1 MKIEKERMEEGME
14 PFSSPP
20 KTPLGK
26 RLREIRAKIFASGVP
41 LLDWEEI
48 AHEVADRRG
57 GFESD
62 M

>member
-1 MKIEKERMEEGME
+1 MKIEKERGKEGAD

-20 KTPLGK
+20 RTPLGK

-48 AHEVADRRG
+48 VQEVANRRG
-57 GFESD
+57 GSESGT
-62 M
+62 